1 MLSYGI
7 VNPAVFL
14 GWTPERKSNSPA
26 IPESLALH
34 LGLKRLFHFVYS
46 LKLVARYTNGAGDF
60 GAPLCEE

>member
-46 LKLVARYTNGAGDF
+46 LKLGLWRTSGSVR
-60 GAPLCEE
+60 